1 MQNANKWKANVSAAS
16 ALICTRYPDSP
27 VESYFWILK
36 KKLKC
41 WTWVWFVFNLC
52 VQILGYADYA
62 FTSIFTVEILLKVN
76 IAFSSMK

>member
-1 MQNANKWKANVSAAS
+1 MKSKRVN
-16 ALICTRYPDSP
+16 CT
-27 VESYFWILK
+27 
-36 KKLKC
+36 C
-41 WTWVWFVFNLC
+41 FNLDTLSWLTCGKLFLDSEEKDWNVGPESGLFC